1 ATFGEE
7 GNRIGAVGGG
17 RGVVHHVSTKPSPPT
32 DSNVHIHGWTAG
44 PTRVDGW
51 SGTRADGRSGAR
63 VGGGV
68 DRWTDG
74 RGQGAAAGSR
84 PRGSGAQC
92 VRSGRVERRNTS
104 RGGRGSGASQDG
116 PSPSS
121 RDTR

>member
-1 ATFGEE
+1 LPVSASPEPVVL
-7 GNRIGAVGGG
+7 AVLSFPA
-17 RGVVHHVSTKPSPPT
+17 RRASDLPSPPT
-32 DSNVHIHGWTAG
+32 DGNVHIHGGTAG

-92 VRSGRVERRNTS
+92 VRSGRVERRTTS
-104 RGGRGSGASQDG
+104 RGGRGRGASQDG

>member
-1 ATFGEE
+1 WP
-7 GNRIGAVGGG
+7 AVVRHVTTHPRPLPVGSVHFHGG
-17 RGVVHHVSTKPSPPT
+17 P
-32 DSNVHIHGWTAG
+32 AG

-68 DRWTDG
+68 DRWADG
-74 RGQGAAAGSR
+74 RGGGAATGAR

-92 VRSGRVERRNTS
+92 VRSGRVERRTTS
-104 RGGRGSGASQDG
+104 RGGRGRGASQDG